1 MMETSTLFLGTIA
14 LSVLVMATVQVGMII
29 YGARLAQRVNRLVDQ
44 VEKEIKPALTRVN
57 AVSGDVNRVTTLA
70 VAQLERVDQLFAQF
84 AERLT
89 TSCRSPR
96 TPWSRRYARVRRSS
110 RGCAPR
116 WSPCGASLVA
126 GRPARLSGSA
136 MMTRRCSSADGL
148 RPHAGGGIHR

>member
-84 AERLT
+84 ADRFDHLM
-89 TSCRSPR
+89 SVAQDVVAP
-96 TPWSRRYARVRRSS
+96 VRQ
-110 RGCAPR
+110 
-116 WSPCGASLVA
+116 GAALLQGMRAALVA
-126 GRPARLSGSA
+126 
-136 MMTRRCSSADGL
+136 L
-148 RPHAGGGIHR
+148 RGVAGGGPPGAAERAGDDDEALFIG